1 MIKEKRI
8 YVIWHFKVAILAKIV
23 KICTNGK
30 NKGNQ
35 PMEIQSYLQQ
45 HQVILL
51 FLIIVSGFI
60 LGRIRILGFSLESS
74 GILFAAM
81 VFGHYG
87 FSLSKDFQLL
97 GLIFFIY
104 AIGLQAGPSIFNISR
119 KQGMQLNFLVFLLIS
134 FAALLTLVLGKI
146 WHVDMAMAIGLFTGA
161 LTSTPGLAAAQ
172 EATRSPLTSTGYGL
186 AYSFGVL
193 GVILFIKF
201 MPLIFRVKISD
212 EEKQIAKEESANQKP
227 LCRKQVVITNKE
239 LDGKLLRDLQFF
251 KNTGTVISRVYHN
264 GELIIPGPDTE
275 LHLGDVVRLVGD
287 EAQVKSVI
295 PFFGRESDQPLP
307 EVRNFESRKFVLTN
321 RDIVGKTIAEL
332 NLRQKYN
339 ANVTRVRRGGLE
351 FAAEPNLKLNWG
363 DRIRVAGDAEQMEAI
378 RRLFGDEM
386 KKIEYGDIFAIT
398 MGILVGV
405 FIGLIPFSVGNVISF
420 KFGITGGILLTG
432 LILSNRGKLGPVIW
446 QVPMPIITF
455 MRDLGLVF
463 FLAVVGTHAGSQVV
477 KVVETQGPKLIL
489 MGSLITILP
498 MVSVAIF
505 ARVKYR
511 MLLLDLMGLI
521 SGGMTSSPGLAA
533 ATGMSES
540 QRPIILYATVYP
552 MAMILMIVWAKV
564 LAMF

>member
-1 MIKEKRI
+1 
-8 YVIWHFKVAILAKIV
+8 
-23 KICTNGK
+23 
-30 NKGNQ
+30 
-35 PMEIQSYLQQ
+35 MEIHSYLQQ

-60 LGRIRILGFSLESS
+60 LGRIRILSFSLETS
-74 GILFAAM
+74 GILFTAM
-81 VFGHYG
+81 IFGHYG

-119 KQGMQLNFLVFLLIS
+119 KQGMQLNLLVFTLIT
-134 FAALLTLVLGKI
+134 FAALLTLTLSKLL
-146 WHVDMAMAIGLFTGA
+146 HVDMAMAIGLFTGA

-172 EATRSPLTSTGYGL
+172 EATHSALTSTGYGL

-201 MPLIFRVKISD
+201 MPFIFRVKISD
-212 EEKQIAKEESANQKP
+212 EERQIIQQEKAAQKP
-227 LCRKQVVITNKE
+227 ICRKEVVITNKE
-239 LDGKLLRDLQFF
+239 LNGKSLQELQFF
-251 KNTGTVISRVYHN
+251 KTTGTVISRVYHD
-264 GELIIPGPDTE
+264 GKLIVPGPNTR
-275 LHLGDVVRLVGD
+275 LHLGDIVRIVGD
-287 EAQVKSVI
+287 EDQVRSII
-295 PFFGRESDQPLP
+295 PFFGKENKQPLP
-307 EVRNFESRKFVLTN
+307 DVRNFESRKFVLTN

-378 RRLFGDEM
+378 RNLFGDEM

-398 MGILVGV
+398 MGILVGI
-405 FIGLIPFSVGNVISF
+405 FIGLIPFSVGKVLSF
-420 KFGITGGILLTG
+420 KFGITGGVLLTG
-432 LILSNRGKLGPVIW
+432 LILSNRGKLGPIIW

-455 MRDLGLVF
+455 MRDLGLIF

-477 KVVETQGPKLIL
+477 RVIETQGPKLIL
-489 MGSLITILP
+489 MGAVITIVP
-498 MVSVAIF
+498 MVAVAIW
-505 ARVKYR
+505 ARIKYR
-511 MLLLDLMGLI
+511 MLLLELMGLI

-533 ATGMSES
+533 ATSMSDS
-540 QRPIILYATVYP
+540 QQPIIMYATVYP
-552 MAMILMIVWAKV
+552 TAMILMIFWAKV
-564 LAMF
+564 LALF